1 MKEYSTE
8 KEYTEKYAKQNCAGN
23 VEEAKQHA
31 MVKEVCKHI
40 KEREKDESKGF

>member
-1 MKEYSTE
+1 MKGYSAE
-8 KEYTEKYAKQNCAGN
+8 KEYIEKYAKQNCGGD

-31 MVKEVCKHI
+31 MVEEVCKYI